1 MALVNFDFYG
11 NEDKY
16 GGTLIKDD
24 KVFNMLLKR
33 SMVFLNK
40 RTFNRI
46 IQNESGEYG
55 QMIHGKFSEFTDR
68 ELEALKYGL
77 CSLTDVMSKLEKAEI
92 QALAG
97 NESAGNVKSRS
108 SGGESISYESHKT
121 VYDEALADQS
131 KKDELLRSALM
142 EFIQPDAF
150 RYNPF
155 YAGSG

>member
-1 MALVNFDFYG
+1 MALVNFDFYE

-24 KVFNMLLKR
+24 EAFNKLLKR
-33 SMVFLNK
+33 SMAFLNK

-55 QMIHGKFSEFTDR
+55 QMVHGRFSEFTDR
-68 ELEALKYGL
+68 ELEVLKYGL
-77 CSLTDVMSKLEKAEI
+77 CGLTDALAKLEKAET

-97 NESAGNVKSRS
+97 NESSGNVKSRS

-121 VYDEALADQS
+121 VYGEALVDQA
-131 KKDELLRSALM
+131 KKDELLRSTLM

-155 YAGSG
+155 YAGSW

>member
-1 MALVNFDFYG
+1 MALVNFDFYE

-24 KVFNMLLKR
+24 EAFNALLKR
-33 SMVFLNK
+33 SMAFLNK

-46 IQNESGEYG
+46 IQNENGEYG
-55 QMIHGKFSEFTDR
+55 QMVYGKFLPFTKQ
-68 ELEALKYGL
+68 ELEVLKYGL
-77 CSLTDVMSKLEKAEI
+77 CGLTDAMAKLEKAEV
-92 QALAG
+92 QAFAG
-97 NESAGNVKSRS
+97 NESSKNVKSRS
-108 SGGESISYESHKT
+108 SGGESISYESRKT
-121 VYDEALADQS
+121 VYDEALADKT

-155 YAGSG
+155 YAGSW